1 MKKLIV
7 LLSACLLISL
17 MGFTEKI
24 ASEKVP
30 TPVKQ
35 AFAKKFSDAINVNYE
50 IKKKYYQVTFKD
62 NGDRMSANFNSMGE
76 WMKTETEINETD
88 LPKEVSTF
96 IAKNFTS
103 FSISEISQIDTPDK
117 ILIYKMNLRKD
128 KVGYELQ
135 FSPKG
140 DVLKKT
146 KLKKA

>member
-1 MKKLIV
+1 
-7 LLSACLLISL
+7 